1 MRGLVNDIACARP
14 TNVAELTTILAAA
27 PKAMLIAGGTDVM
40 VRLEAGAPLP
50 PRFIDLSGLGRELRH
65 ITVTPAAVELGAL
78 TTFWDVRTWRD
89 AAGRPALREEFP
101 LLEEAARTVGAAQIQ
116 NRGTWAG
123 NVANGS
129 PAADGWAALLA
140 YDAVVV
146 LQSAAGRREAPLHG
160 FYTGYKQMDLR
171 PGEFIAALR
180 LPRRGP
186 DLSHH
191 FHKVGTRRAQAI
203 TKVGL
208 ILTCR
213 ANETHR
219 VVGTSLAPY
228 VTRYELLET
237 LLDGAHGKPDER
249 ALRAVI
255 AEEVK
260 PIDDI
265 RSTAAYRL
273 EAFTRLLLSL
283 TR

>member
-1 MRGLVNDIACARP
+1 MRGLVQEIACARP
-14 TNVAELTTILAAA
+14 ATVEELKVILAAA

-50 PRFIDLSGLGRELRH
+50 PRFIDLSGLAGELRR
-65 ITVTPAAVELGAL
+65 ITVTKDAVELGAL
-78 TTFWDVRTWRD
+78 TTFWDVRTFRD
-89 AAGRPALREEFP
+89 AAGQTLRAEFP

-116 NRGTWAG
+116 SRGTWAG

-140 YDAVVV
+140 YDAV
-146 LQSAAGRREAPLHG
+146 LLLDSAAGRRQAPLHG
-160 FYTGYKQMDLR
+160 FFSGYKQMDLR
-171 PGEFIAALR
+171 PGEFIAAIR
-180 LPRRGP
+180 LPRKGP
-186 DLSHH
+186 DALHH

-208 ILTCR
+208 VLTRR
-213 ANETHR
+213 ADDTHR
-219 VVGTSLAPY
+219 AVGISVAPY

-237 LLDGAHGKPDER
+237 LLDGSHGHPDEP

-265 RSTAAYRL
+265 RSTAVYRREVL
-273 EAFTRLLLSL
+273 TRLLLSW
-283 TR
+283 TG